1 MYFRSTI
8 PNIRILLGRTL
19 VYQGMVEAK
28 PSEFMEQVSKN
39 MGDYVTDESG
49 NPYVESVGPYI
60 IELYE
65 NILSRKAQRESDK
78 QKGAVSISK
87 KTKSGEYTVLGSNVF
102 EELGIAKMEYNS
114 LVTSGSD
121 RIEAFMDSHGIEYE
135 EE

>member
-1 MYFRSTI
+1 
-8 PNIRILLGRTL
+8 
-19 VYQGMVEAK
+19 MVEAK

-65 NILSRKAQRESDK
+65 NILSRKAQRDSDK

-87 KTKSGEYTVLGSNVF
+87 KTESGEYTVLGSNVF

-114 LVTSGSD
+114 LVTNGSD
-121 RIEAFMDSHGIEYE
+121 RIEKFMDSHGIEYE
-135 EE
+135 EK